1 MRDQHP
7 SYDLAR
13 VEEAGLK
20 INPEVPEDVVAAAL
34 MLVKAAK
41 DRIREIETLVKDGAV
56 EWILANHEIVIG
68 ATRYYAGHEIDK
80 WTDENVGTLDAVLTA
95 TKGDITATGGC
106 LASGA
111 WKPGACRSVLP
122 DEVYYRL
129 FKEEK
134 RTKLKT
140 GEPRK
145 KQLLEARVEVA
156 K

>member
-1 MRDQHP
+1 MPDKQP

-56 EWILANHEIVIG
+56 EWIQANHEIVIG
-68 ATRYYAGHEIDK
+68 ATRYYAGHETDK
-80 WTDENVGTLDAVLTA
+80 WTDNYAGTLDAILTA
-95 TKGDITATGGC
+95 TNGDMKAAAEC

-111 WKPGACRSVLP
+111 WKPGACRSMLP
-122 DEVYYRL
+122 EEVYYRL

-134 RTKLKT
+134 RTTLKT